1 VPPTNVIP
9 DLDALGV
16 ALAID
21 LVAVAVLALGIS
33 FRRRGRRDLVM
44 AAVCANVALFA
55 VVTVLG
61 LVGSDAGLAIGL
73 GLFGALS
80 IIRLRSEPLSH
91 AEIAYFFSALALA
104 IVNGFAT
111 REPALGLL
119 LSGVVVGA
127 VYAMTYLAPSRS
139 LQRLMLVLDEV
150 YPDEAAL
157 RAAVERRLDARVVAL
172 TILEIDYV
180 RDITRLEVECAP
192 RAALDVASDRTLA
205 APSPAVGG
213 VARGR

>member
-1 VPPTNVIP
+1 MQSTNVTP
-9 DLDALGV
+9 DLAELGV

-21 LVAVAVLALGIS
+21 FVAVAVLAFGIY
-33 FRRRGRRDLVM
+33 FRRHGRRDLVM
-44 AAVCANVALFA
+44 ASVCANVALFA

-61 LVGSDAGLAIGL
+61 LVGSSVGLAIGL

-111 REPALGLL
+111 REPLLGLL
-119 LSGVVVGA
+119 LSGVVVGT
-127 VYAMTYLAPSRS
+127 VYAMAHLAPSRPT
-139 LQRLMLVLDEV
+139 QRLTLVLDDV
-150 YPDEAAL
+150 YPEETAL
-157 RAAVERRLDARVVAL
+157 HAEVERRMGARVVAL

-192 RAALDVASDRTLA
+192 RTTP
-205 APSPAVGG
+205 APVVEPVLVVSHPVVGG
-213 VARGR
+213 IGRAR